1 MELSSLTLQN
11 TVIAL
16 LHNITALVLSGGFGF
31 DDWIDF
37 IVSKCWNQHR
47 STRGP
52 LTLNMVNNNDCVT
65 DVLPAVTVEDIL
77 LLNHNNKVHQT
88 K

>member
-1 MELSSLTLQN
+1 MELSSPALQN
-11 TVIAL
+11 TVIVL

-31 DDWIDF
+31 DDWVDYSF
-37 IVSKCWNQHR
+37 KVLESASVDQ
-47 STRGP
+47 SPSFTSS
-52 LTLNMVNNNDCVT
+52 MVNSNDCVT
-65 DVLPAVTVEDIL
+65 EFLPAVTLENIL